1 MDVVYQDLQKA
12 FDKVPHKRLL
22 TKLKGYGIHDEPPD
36 CIEDFLTDMTHYVN
50 VGSECSEDVAVMD
63 GVHQGSVLG
72 TTLFTLVLIC
82 LKLWIA
88 SRFLLMTERCKY

>member
-36 CIEDFLTDMTHYVN
+36 CIEDFLTDMAHYVN

-72 TTLFTLVLIC
+72 TTLFVYFSIDMSEV
-82 LKLWIA
+82 ID
-88 SRFLLMTERCKY
+88 RFKIFADDRKM